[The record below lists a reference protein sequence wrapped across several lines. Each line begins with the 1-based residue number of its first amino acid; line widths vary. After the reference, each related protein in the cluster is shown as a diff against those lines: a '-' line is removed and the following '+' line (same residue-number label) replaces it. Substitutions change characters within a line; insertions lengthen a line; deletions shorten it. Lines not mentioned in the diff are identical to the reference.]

1 MWNVLANVILVL
13 EFQNISSISKIR
25 VLLKHFEQMLS
36 D

>member
-13 EFQNISSISKIR
+13 EFLNISRISKIS